1 MKKQDNVSYIKS
13 SKEIFKMAKS
23 SWNKGTR
30 VLLDA
35 GDVTPIPKQP
45 TVTSGDIVPPSPA
58 LDNFDGLKGIS
69 SAITV
74 LLDDLRA
81 SGIVTNPK
89 IKSELDKYLG
99 DSVVTTPQR
108 SYQDPDEPVST
119 TGTMLDAAPMPT
131 DSYVIKSGDTMG
143 KIAAN
148 NPFTLTQLIA
158 SNPQIEDP
166 NKIEV
171 GQQLNFPPV
180 GVAKAGQIPT
190 STGTTNSMLEIN
202 DPQGEGDRPAIS
214 MSSFVSDYL
223 KGHEGTK
230 AHPSDE
236 GGKDTQAYGV
246 KFSLG
251 LNKKTGESDADFAAR
266 VAEKHYDAAVKK
278 FNTEGKVFR
287 SLPQKAQAAI
297 LDLHYNVGNIGDGT
311 AKASTVEGMLKNTL
325 NFNVFTSNSQ
335 GKKVL
340 ASLVPR
346 RAKNWN
352 AAADELGLEKIAKV
366 TVENIYRKENGKN
379 VFDKSKTLYLDSKGN
394 TIKEVINTKYPAV
407 TVNKKSKKTTDLTT
421 TKEWTF

>member
-1 MKKQDNVSYIKS
+1 
-13 SKEIFKMAKS
+13 MAKS

-81 SGIVTNPK
+81 SGIITNPK

-108 SYQDPDEPVST
+108 TEGSFQDPDEPVST

-180 GVAKAGQIPT
+180 GVAKAGQIPA
-190 STGTTNSMLEIN
+190 STDTTNSMLEIN

-230 AHPSDE
+230 AHPSHE

-251 LNKKTGESDADFAAR
+251 LNKKAGESDANFAAR
-266 VAEKHYDAAVKK
+266 VAEKHYDKVVEK

-287 SLPQKAQAAI
+287 SLPQKSQAAI
-297 LDLHYNVGNIGDGT
+297 LDLHYNVGNIGDDT

-352 AAADELGLEKIAKV
+352 AAADDLGLEKISKV

-379 VFDKSKTLYLDSKGN
+379 VFDKSKTLYLDSAGN

-407 TVNKKSKKTTDLTT
+407 TVNKKTKKTTDLTT

>member
-1 MKKQDNVSYIKS
+1 MKKQENVSYILS
-13 SKEIFKMAKS
+13 SKDIFKMAS

-108 SYQDPDEPVST
+108 SYQDPDEPAST

-180 GVAKAGQIPT
+180 GVAKAGQIPA
-190 STGTTNSMLEIN
+190 STGTQQSVVSTTKILDDWGKLYQTEN
-202 DPQGEGDRPAIS
+202 DPTKNTRAANAIAKTYTVPKEAQNSIEVAATVFEGDKGFSKESLIEYGKAIGQIESSYTTKVQRGGGPARS
-214 MSSFVSDYL
+214 YWQVEPKTALDLLNNSSRIFGKDFEKALSKYSTVGKLPTPDKGKTAVQYL
-223 KGHEGTK
+223 KNL
-230 AHPSDE
+230 S
-236 GGKDTQAYGV
+236 
-246 KFSLG
+246 
-251 LNKKTGESDADFAAR
+251 
-266 VAEKHYDAAVKK
+266 EK
-278 FNTEGKVFR
+278 E
-287 SLPQKAQAAI
+287 
-297 LDLHYNVGNIGDGT
+297 
-311 AKASTVEGMLKNTL
+311 M
-325 NFNVFTSNSQ
+325 SN
-335 GKKVL
+335 L
-340 ASLVPR
+340 
-346 RAKNWN
+346 
-352 AAADELGLEKIAKV
+352 LEK
-366 TVENIYRKENGKN
+366 
-379 VFDKSKTLYLDSKGN
+379 DSDLSA
-394 TIKEVINTKYPAV
+394 IMALAVI
-407 TVNKKSKKTTDLTT
+407 VNRT
-421 TKEWTF
+421 

>member
-1 MKKQDNVSYIKS
+1 MKKQENVSYILS
-13 SKEIFKMAKS
+13 SKDIFKMAS

-108 SYQDPDEPVST
+108 SYQDPDEPAST

-180 GVAKAGQIPT
+180 GVAKAGQIPA
-190 STGTTNSMLEIN
+190 STGTQQSVVSTTKILDDWGKLYQTEN
-202 DPQGEGDRPAIS
+202 DPTKNTRAANAIAKTYTVPKEAQNSIEVAATVFEGDKGFSKESLIEYGKAIGQIESSYTTKVQRGGGPARS
-214 MSSFVSDYL
+214 YWQV
-223 KGHEGTK
+223 E
-230 AHPSDE
+230 P
-236 GGKDTQAYGV
+236 
-246 KFSLG
+246 
-251 LNKKTGESDADFAAR
+251 KTA
-266 VAEKHYDAAVKK
+266 
-278 FNTEGKVFR
+278 
-287 SLPQKAQAAI
+287 L
-297 LDLHYNVGNIGDGT
+297 
-311 AKASTVEGMLKNTL
+311 
-325 NFNVFTSNSQ
+325 
-335 GKKVL
+335 
-340 ASLVPR
+340 SLV
-346 RAKNWN
+346 KNSS
-352 AAADELGLEKIAKV
+352 GLFKL
-366 TVENIYRKENGKN
+366 R
-379 VFDKSKTLYLDSKGN
+379 
-394 TIKEVINTKYPAV
+394 
-407 TVNKKSKKTTDLTT
+407 NKKSKFEQEFEAKYAKPARFDEDGNVMDGTALEYLQSLSEAEMSDVLEKDGKLAATLALA
-421 TKEWTF
+421 KVVNRKK

>member
-1 MKKQDNVSYIKS
+1 MTDFLLSIKGIVDPNVSVS
-13 SKEIFKMAKS
+13 EAP
-23 SWNKGTR
+23 
-30 VLLDA
+30 DA
-35 GDVTPIPKQP
+35 RKAIPEQPMVT
-45 TVTSGDIVPPSPA
+45 TGDIVPPSPA

-180 GVAKAGQIPT
+180 GVAKAGQIPA
-190 STGTTNSMLEIN
+190 STGTQQTGLGTYGSADDMTDLEILARTI
-202 DPQGEGDRPAIS
+202 EAEAR
-214 MSSFVSDYL
+214 
-223 KGHEGTK
+223 
-230 AHPSDE
+230 
-236 GGKDTQAYGV
+236 
-246 KFSLG
+246 
-251 LNKKTGESDADFAAR
+251 GES
-266 VAEKHYDAAVKK
+266 K
-278 FNTEGKVFR
+278 EGKIAVGAVIANR
-287 SLPQKAQAAI
+287 ATSSTYGGSIRGAILKKAQFSPWNAYTNYQKGISQAKPMLTKKMAPSEDSYEAAKKI
-297 LDLHYNVGNIGDGT
+297 LSGNYTDSTGGAVHYLNPKVRKPNWYTAFKNQSRGTITIGRHEFGNADSSRTYDG
-311 AKASTVEGMLKNTL
+311 KSKIKEQIRQTL
-325 NFNVFTSNSQ
+325 NN
-335 GKKVL
+335 
-340 ASLVPR
+340 
-346 RAKNWN
+346 
-352 AAADELGLEKIAKV
+352 
-366 TVENIYRKENGKN
+366 
-379 VFDKSKTLYLDSKGN
+379 
-394 TIKEVINTKYPAV
+394 
-407 TVNKKSKKTTDLTT
+407 
-421 TKEWTF
+421 

>member
-1 MKKQDNVSYIKS
+1 
-13 SKEIFKMAKS
+13 
-23 SWNKGTR
+23 
-30 VLLDA
+30 
-35 GDVTPIPKQP
+35 
-45 TVTSGDIVPPSPA
+45 
-58 LDNFDGLKGIS
+58 
-69 SAITV
+69 
-74 LLDDLRA
+74 
-81 SGIVTNPK
+81 
-89 IKSELDKYLG
+89 
-99 DSVVTTPQR
+99 
-108 SYQDPDEPVST
+108 
-119 TGTMLDAAPMPT
+119 MLDAAPMPT

-148 NPFTLTQLIA
+148 NPFTLTQLIT

-171 GQQLNFPPV
+171 GQYLNFPPV
-180 GVAKAGQIPT
+180 GEAKAGQLPT

-230 AHPSDE
+230 SHKSLE

-251 LNKKTGESDADFAAR
+251 LNKKAGESDANFAAR
-266 VAEKHYDAAVKK
+266 VAEKHYGKVVEK

-297 LDLHYNVGNIGDGT
+297 LDLHFNVGNIGDDT

-325 NFNVFTSNSQ
+325 NFNVFTSKSE

-340 ASLVPR
+340 ASLVSR

-352 AAADELGLEKIAKV
+352 EAADDLGVEKIAKV

-379 VFDKSKTLYLDSKGN
+379 VFDKAKTLYLDSAGN

-407 TVNKKSKKTTDLTT
+407 TVNKKGKTTELAT
-421 TKEWTF
+421 TKEYTF